1 MLMAQYSIIH
11 YITDILLSKPDS
23 DIKPPMK
30 NKIQKHRLMKLAF
43 SIIVMLLL
51 FSSCNE
57 QKRVRDD
64 DYNQRVSNLIDQ
76 MTIDEKIGQMFQAS
90 DGFYSD
96 EKQLQEAVRDGR
108 VGSFLNIQGTER
120 VRELQRI
127 AIEESRLGIPL
138 LFGRDVIHGYRTI
151 FPIPLGMA
159 SSWDTVMVKKAM
171 RISAIEAASM
181 GINWTFAPMIDITWD
196 PRWGRIAESVGEDP
210 FLTSQYAKAM
220 VEGIQGDLKQPG
232 SIAACAKHFAG
243 YGMTEA
249 GRDYNTTYIP
259 EILLRNVH
267 LKSFKAAKDAGV
279 LTFMSGFN
287 DLNGIPATGNE
298 FILNT
303 ILRKEWNYKGM
314 VVSDWASVEEMIP
327 HGFATDKKHAA
338 EIAVTAGV
346 DMEMATTAYKENL
359 KILIEEGKI
368 EESLINERVANI
380 LNVKFK
386 LGLFDKS
393 FENTSLNQD
402 TILSE
407 SHLAHARELAR
418 NSMVLLKNSNQI
430 LPLPKNI
437 RSVAVIGPLADAPH
451 DQLGTWIFDG
461 NEEDSETPK
470 TTFSNLLGERMNF
483 AAGLE
488 YSRDKSRNGFANAM
502 AAAKKSEAIL
512 FFAGEESILSG
523 EANSRG
529 IIDLPGIQTE
539 LISELKNTG
548 KPLVII
554 IMAGRPLAIQ
564 EEVEIADA
572 VLYAWHPGTMAGPA
586 IADLIFGDY
595 SPTGKLP
602 VTFVKGAGQIPFY
615 YYRKNTGRPPTKQ
628 DFIHIDD
635 IPRNS
640 KQLSMGFKS
649 MHIDYGIEPL
659 FPFGYGLSYTK
670 FQYSDLTLSDTVL
683 TLNNTI
689 KVSAEVQNIG
699 NIGTGE
705 IVQLYIRDR
714 TGTATRPIKELKGFR
729 KIYLNPGESK
739 RVEFYINT
747 ADLEFFNGKEYVTEK
762 GEFDVWI
769 GPDSTEGLHANFKF
783 R

>member
-1 MLMAQYSIIH
+1 MAQNSIILSSA
-11 YITDILLSKPDS
+11 YILLLKPDS
-23 DIKPPMK
+23 DIKPEIK
-30 NKIQKHRLMKLAF
+30 NKIQKHRIMKLIF
-43 SIIVMLLL
+43 PVVVILLF
-51 FSSCNE
+51 FSSCTR
-57 QKRVRDD
+57 QRGDRDD
-64 DYNQRVSNLIDQ
+64 QYDQRVFHLIDQ
-76 MTIDEKIGQMFQAS
+76 MTIDEKIGQMFQGS
-90 DGFYSD
+90 DGFYSN
-96 EKQLQEAVRDGR
+96 EEELQEAVRDGK

-127 AIEESRLGIPL
+127 AMEESRLGIPL

-159 SSWDTVMVKKAM
+159 SSWDTAMVKKAM

-196 PRWGRIAESVGEDP
+196 PRWGRIAETMGEDP

-220 VEGIQGDLKQPG
+220 VKGIQGDLKEPG
-232 SIAACAKHFAG
+232 SLAACAKHFAG

-259 EILLRNVH
+259 EILLRDVH
-267 LKSFKAAKDAGV
+267 LKPFKAAMDAGV
-279 LTFMSGFN
+279 LTFMTGFN
-287 DLNGIPATGNE
+287 DLNGVPATGND

-303 ILRKEWNYKGM
+303 VLRNEWNFKGM
-314 VVSDWASVEEMIP
+314 VVSDWASIEELIP
-327 HGFATDKKHAA
+327 HGYAADKKHAA
-338 EIAVTAGV
+338 EIAVKAGV
-346 DMEMATTAYKENL
+346 DMEMASTAYKEYL
-359 KILIEEGKI
+359 KILIEEGEI
-368 EESLINERVANI
+368 DESLIDERVANI

-386 LGLFDKS
+386 LGLFNKS
-393 FENTSLNQD
+393 FENNSLSRD
-402 TILSE
+402 TILAE
-407 SHLAHARELAR
+407 SHLALARELAR

-430 LPLPKNI
+430 LPLSKNI
-437 RSVAVIGPLADAPH
+437 RSLAVIGPLADAPH

-470 TTFSNLLGERMNF
+470 TTISNLLGERMNF

-488 YSRDKSRNGFANAM
+488 YSRDKSKNGFADAI
-502 AAAKKSEAIL
+502 AAAKKSEAVL

-529 IIDLPGIQTE
+529 MIDLPGIQTE
-539 LISELKNTG
+539 LITELKNTG
-548 KPLVII
+548 KPLII
-554 IMAGRPLAIQ
+554 IVMAGRPLAIRK
-564 EEVEIADA
+564 EVELADA

-586 IADLIFGDY
+586 IADLVFGDF

-615 YYRKNTGRPPTKQ
+615 YYRKNTGRPATKK
-628 DFIHIDD
+628 DYINIDD

-649 MHIDYGIEPL
+649 MHIDYGIDPL

-670 FQYSDLTLSDTVL
+670 FQYSGLTLSDTVL
-683 TLNNTI
+683 TLNNSIT
-689 KVSAEVQNIG
+689 VSADVQNIG
-699 NIGTGE
+699 NIGNGE

-714 TGTATRPIKELKGFR
+714 VGTVTRPIKELKGFR

-747 ADLEFFNGKEYVTEK
+747 ADLEFFNGKEYVTEQ

-769 GPDSTEGLHANFKF
+769 GPDSAEGLHGKF
-783 R
+783 EFR

>member
-1 MLMAQYSIIH
+1 
-11 YITDILLSKPDS
+11 
-23 DIKPPMK
+23 MK
-30 NKIQKHRLMKLAF
+30 NKIQKQRTVKLIF
-43 SIIVMLLL
+43 PLIFLLL
-51 FSSCNE
+51 AFSSCN
-57 QKRVRDD
+57 RHNGVMDD
-64 DYNQRVSNLIDQ
+64 DYDQRVFDLIDQ
-76 MTIDEKIGQMFQAS
+76 MTLDEKIGQMFQAS

-96 EKQLQEAVRDGR
+96 EEELQEAVRNGN

-127 AIEESRLGIPL
+127 AMEESRLGIPL

-159 SSWDTVMVKKAM
+159 SSWDTAMVKKAM

-220 VEGIQGDLKQPG
+220 VEGIQGDLKEPG

-267 LKSFKAAKDAGV
+267 LRPFKAAKDAGV

-346 DMEMATTAYKENL
+346 DMEMASIAYKENL
-359 KILIEEGKI
+359 RILIEEGKI
-368 EESLINERVANI
+368 DESLINERVANI
-380 LNVKFK
+380 LNIKFK
-386 LGLFDKS
+386 LGLFNKS
-393 FENTSLNQD
+393 FENTYLSQD
-402 TILSE
+402 TILAE

-418 NSMVLLKNSNQI
+418 NSMVLLKNSNQL

-437 RSVAVIGPLADAPH
+437 RSLAVIGPLADAPH

-470 TTFSNLLGERMNF
+470 STFSKLLGERMNF
-483 AAGLE
+483 ATGLE
-488 YSRDKSRNGFANAM
+488 YSRDKSRNEFADAM
-502 AAAKKSEAIL
+502 AAARKSEVII

-529 IIDLPGIQTE
+529 MIDLPGTQTE

-548 KPLVII
+548 KPLIII

-586 IADLIFGDY
+586 IADLVFGDY

-602 VTFVKGAGQIPFY
+602 VTMVKGAGQIPFY
-615 YYRKNTGRPPTKQ
+615 YYRKNTGRPPAKK

-640 KQLSMGFKS
+640 KQLSMGFRS
-649 MHIDYGIEPL
+649 MHLDYGLEPL
-659 FPFGYGLSYTK
+659 FPFGFGLSYTK
-670 FQYSDLTLSDTVL
+670 FQYSNLTLSDTI
-683 TLNNTI
+683 LNLNSTI
-689 KVSAEVQNIG
+689 TVSANVENIG
-699 NIGTGE
+699 NIGTDE

-714 TGTATRPIKELKGFR
+714 VGTVTRPIKELKGFR
-729 KIYLNPGESK
+729 KIHLNPSENK
-739 RVEFYINT
+739 IVEFHIRAY
-747 ADLEFFNGKEYVTEK
+747 DLEFYNGEEYTAER
-762 GEFDVWI
+762 GRFDVWI
-769 GPDSTEGLHANFKF
+769 GPNSEECLKGQFKLK
-783 R
+783 